1 MSEEKTNEYDLE
13 EVYDERISPL
23 MSEIIAICK
32 EHKMPMVATFQYA
45 VLDDGSETP
54 GPNWCTTVLQ
64 WADRGLQGKAADAAA
79 AVNPKKRGP
88 MMVLKT
94 LDADGAVTGVEVVL
108 P

>member
-1 MSEEKTNEYDLE
+1 MSEEKTAEYDLE
-13 EVYDERISPL
+13 EVYDERIAPL
-23 MSEIIAICK
+23 MSEIIAICQ

-54 GPNWCTTVLQ
+54 GPNWCTTILQ
-64 WADRGLQGKAADAAA
+64 WDGRDLMGRALDAAN

-94 LDADGAVTGVEVVL
+94 MDADGAVTGVEVVL